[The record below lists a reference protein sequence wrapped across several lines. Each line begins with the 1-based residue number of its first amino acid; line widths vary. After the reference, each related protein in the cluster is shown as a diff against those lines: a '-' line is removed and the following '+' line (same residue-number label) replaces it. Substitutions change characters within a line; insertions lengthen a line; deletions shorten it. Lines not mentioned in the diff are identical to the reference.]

1 MLLKKVNL
9 NNSLGATTSLIKIS
23 SSEKLQNLGEEKSEL
38 WCCLYFGME
47 SCDAADP
54 VDGVNVSDP
63 KCVCGIQL
71 NWINLI

>member
-1 MLLKKVNL
+1 MNEIELDPTESMFRKHLAL
-9 NNSLGATTSLIKIS
+9 T
-23 SSEKLQNLGEEKSEL
+23 SSEKLQNWGEEKSEL